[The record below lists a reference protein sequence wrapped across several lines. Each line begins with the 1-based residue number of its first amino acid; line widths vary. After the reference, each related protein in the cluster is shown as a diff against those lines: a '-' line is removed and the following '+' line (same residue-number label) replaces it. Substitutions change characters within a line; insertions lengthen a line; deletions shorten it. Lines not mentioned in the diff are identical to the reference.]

1 MMTRNVKTRSH
12 DPDWLE
18 PRDAPNDKTKAY
30 HIANRKGARMF
41 RRAETTDFWTQPTSD
56 AFIQFAHR
64 VLAVWAG
71 LIMFFCTTLQ
81 SANARDEL
89 FGLLFENASNGRI
102 TDGLGYTNMFG
113 QTAPE
118 QGNKYRV
125 FGNKDSGWVSIRFL
139 DERLRAK
146 TKYIIGFQSCGD
158 SIDTDTMLNYLR
170 SRPLQHSDIKY
181 EKDPSFISTEST
193 TIDEIQKTVR
203 KYDENTI
210 MYSYSETTTHYT
222 QGVGE
227 THNSE
232 QTDYYEYLDGGWCV
246 WVGANDELY
255 PTAVEILLK
264 NMRVV
269 KQNALQIL
277 GVQDSSIAGN
287 DGSPAVGPNTPAI
300 NDDTGSQT
308 NLTDPTNYRDGGSD
322 EAGPGAVP
330 ITGDRRLGDANQGT
344 STPIAIAAGTLAAGG
359 IAGLGAWLMM
369 GQAGVG
375 RREMQDAVGD
385 LARGR
390 LPSDGFDDWK
400 AKYEAMGWTYREE
413 DGVAVFDPPPG
424 YSEQAAAPP
433 PVIETHRDG
442 ETNAETGEVWS
453 DEDGGWIGRNLYDQ
467 EKRRAGEIAAIEE
480 RNRQAVEQWD
490 SETQALDKDIASSQ
504 RDRAARAKADKARR
518 VRISNKLTRILEED
532 GVSTAEVERMRREG
546 DTLGLETLYENIWRD
561 RMAKTSAEAAV
572 FNRNAKIYHAGEL
585 VSKAV
590 LAGSKAGMM
599 VVAGPAGYIP
609 ALVGSGVLR
618 SAEEGATAYVKSDG
632 DKRKLGT
639 ALVSGFFAGAKDG
652 VVGRFT
658 GLPRTGNVTKIL
670 LPAAADAGET
680 YIRTGDVKATM
691 TTGLLSAAG
700 GAAGTK
706 MDNLGSAVARET
718 GQAATGM
725 AIGAAGAVVNGGN
738 ITDGAMDGLA
748 NSVGGRMGQHM
759 VSSKTPMTR
768 QEIQMDLEYKAK
780 IADARNRIDTFDKA
794 VASGD
799 PAKIKTSLQDVLE
812 HREAKV
818 LMKGQDVDPGLKS
831 SFSKLTQEHR
841 TRPVM
846 DGTAE
851 ALNRQTVTGPDGI
864 EQPRFVI
871 RDTNGVERPVTG
883 ADFASGSGKP
893 GEPGVDL
900 DMYPNSTIIDKATGR
915 PAKGADVDQ
924 AVSESCAKLG
934 IDRRS
939 QEVNVTGMKGTED
952 LTMRPGETPEQFYAR
967 VATEKTV
974 SAAEGT
980 GAAEVATHKLDAADD
995 LHGDGLGS
1003 SALAEK
1009 TRGVMKDKSRLLD
1022 PLIGGDGKAQ
1032 IPEVFRRMEPIKRKS
1047 AMGVLQQLADG
1058 KTPPGTANAQFR
1070 QLTDMDIDQAL
1081 PKIAGWSESMGKWE
1095 SGSPGGAPAGPSV
1108 TGPTGGSNLQKL
1120 AIAFIRK
1127 LDTEKKAK

>member
-1 MMTRNVKTRSH
+1 M
-12 DPDWLE
+12 
-18 PRDAPNDKTKAY
+18 
-30 HIANRKGARMF
+30 
-41 RRAETTDFWTQPTSD
+41 SD
-56 AFIQFAHR
+56 
-64 VLAVWAG
+64 
-71 LIMFFCTTLQ
+71 
-81 SANARDEL
+81 N
-89 FGLLFENASNGRI
+89 
-102 TDGLGYTNMFG
+102 
-113 QTAPE
+113 
-118 QGNKYRV
+118 
-125 FGNKDSGWVSIRFL
+125 
-139 DERLRAK
+139 
-146 TKYIIGFQSCGD
+146 
-158 SIDTDTMLNYLR
+158 
-170 SRPLQHSDIKY
+170 
-181 EKDPSFISTEST
+181 
-193 TIDEIQKTVR
+193 
-203 KYDENTI
+203 
-210 MYSYSETTTHYT
+210 
-222 QGVGE
+222 
-227 THNSE
+227 
-232 QTDYYEYLDGGWCV
+232 EYLDGGWCV

-264 NMRVV
+264 NMRVA
-269 KQNALQIL
+269 KQNTLQIL

-330 ITGDRRLGDANQGT
+330 ITGDRRLGDADQGT
-344 STPIAIAAGTLAAGG
+344 STPIAIAAGTFAAGG
-359 IAGLGAWLMM
+359 IASLGAWLMM

-375 RREMQDAVGD
+375 RREVLDAVGD

-413 DGVAVFDPPPG
+413 NGVAMFDPPPG
-424 YSEQAAAPP
+424 YNEQAEAPP
-433 PVIETHRDG
+433 PVIQHHRDG
-442 ETNAETGEVWS
+442 ETNPDTDEVWS

-467 EKRRAGEIAAIEE
+467 EKRRSSEIAAIEA

-518 VRISNKLTRILEED
+518 VRISKKLSRMLEED

-546 DTLGLETLYENIWRD
+546 DTLGIESLYEDTWRD
-561 RMAKTSAEAAV
+561 RMAKTSAQSAV
-572 FNRNAKIYHAGEL
+572 YTRHAQYYRAGEL

-680 YIRTGDVKATM
+680 YIRTGDVKATL

-700 GAAGTK
+700 GAAGTRT
-706 MDNLGSAVARET
+706 DSFGSAFARET

-725 AIGAAGAVVNGGN
+725 AIGATGAMVNGGS

-748 NSVGGRMGQHM
+748 NAVGGRTGQH
-759 VSSKTPMTR
+759 VVAGKTPMTR
-768 QEIQMDLEYKAK
+768 QEIGMDLEYKAK
-780 IADARNRIDTFDKA
+780 LADARNRIDAFDKA

-799 PAKIKTSLQDVLE
+799 PAKIKPALQDVLE

-818 LMKGQDVDPGLKS
+818 LLKRQDVDPALKT
-831 SFSKLTQEHR
+831 SFSELTQEHR
-841 TRPVM
+841 THPVM

-851 ALNRQTVTGPDGI
+851 ALNRQTVTGPDGV

-883 ADFASGSGKP
+883 TDFASGSGKP

-900 DMYPNSTIIDKATGR
+900 DMYPKSTIIDKATGR

-924 AVSESCAKLG
+924 AVNESCVKLG

-952 LTMRPGETPEQFYAR
+952 LTMRPGETPDQFYAR
-967 VATEKTV
+967 VGTEKTIG
-974 SAAEGT
+974 AAEGG
-980 GAAEVATHKLDAADD
+980 GAAEVGTHKLHAADD
-995 LHGDGLGS
+995 LHSDGAGS

-1009 TRGVMKDKSRLLD
+1009 TRGVMKDKGRLLD
-1022 PLIGGDGKAQ
+1022 PLIAGDGKAQ

-1047 AMGVLQQLADG
+1047 AMGVLQNLADG

-1070 QLTDMDIDQAL
+1070 RLTDMDIDQAL
-1081 PKIAGWSESMGKWE
+1081 PKISGWSEGMGKWG
-1095 SGSPGGAPAGPSV
+1095 SGSPGGPPAGQSV
-1108 TGPTGGSNLQKL
+1108 TGPTGGSNLQKV

-1127 LDTEKKAK
+1127 LDAEKKAE